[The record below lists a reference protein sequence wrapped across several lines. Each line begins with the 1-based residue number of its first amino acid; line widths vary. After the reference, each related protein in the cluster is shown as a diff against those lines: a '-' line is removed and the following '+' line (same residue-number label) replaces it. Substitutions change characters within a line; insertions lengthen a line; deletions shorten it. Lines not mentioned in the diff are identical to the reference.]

1 VTFEV
6 QYLAGQRFE
15 VLGLF
20 ELFELEK
27 NKGFFKN
34 HFLLQ
39 KLFQSKII

>member
-15 VLGLF
+15 VLRLF

-34 HFLLQ
+34 HF
-39 KLFQSKII
+39 FAAKIISV